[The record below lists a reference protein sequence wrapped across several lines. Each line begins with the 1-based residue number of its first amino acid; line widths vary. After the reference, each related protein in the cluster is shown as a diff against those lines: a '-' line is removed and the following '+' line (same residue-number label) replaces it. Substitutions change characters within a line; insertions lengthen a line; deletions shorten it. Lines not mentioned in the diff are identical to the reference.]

1 MERKSRR
8 NYPHVW
14 TKVAEKE
21 TNKFYHQ
28 DEIDKQLKEK
38 LCLQG
43 MQSVGEFAVILNWIF
58 QSSVLMNM
66 MVRGTRS
73 LYRRKC
79 IRIY

>member
-14 TKVAEKE
+14 KNIAEQE

-38 LCLQG
+38 LTLQG
-43 MQSVGEFAVILNWIF
+43 ILSGF
-58 QSSVLMNM
+58 
-66 MVRGTRS
+66 
-73 LYRRKC
+73 LYDVP
-79 IRIY
+79 Y

>member
-14 TKVAEKE
+14 KNIAEQE

-38 LCLQG
+38 LTLQG
-43 MQSVGEFAVILNWIF
+43 IL
-58 QSSVLMNM
+58 SGVPYVMP
-66 MVRGTRS
+66 
-73 LYRRKC
+73 Y
-79 IRIY
+79 